1 MQDGDVRDEGV
12 LRTTV
17 RVQSEASSRID
28 RIVYFSIV
36 GDAVVARMT
45 HEQIRPAVISWVKS
59 PEATPTDAP
68 DWEVDVDDGEL
79 DRFTK
84 LGWRF
89 VSIVNARKA
98 VVRWEW
104 KSDSVNLLTPDSILD
119 EDAKLGLSE
128 RQVCGLKLFRAG
140 YANSFFRSSGFEPV
154 MMISGFISSAK
165 PGRG

>member
-1 MQDGDVRDEGV
+1 VQDGDVRDEGV

-59 PEATPTDAP
+59 PEATPIDAP
-68 DWEVDVDDGEL
+68 DWVVDVDDGEL

-98 VVRWEW
+98 VVRWER
-104 KSDSVNLLTPDSILD
+104 KSDPVNPITPDSILD

-128 RQVCGLKLFRAG
+128 RQVCGLRLFRAG
-140 YANSFFRSSGFEPV
+140 YANYFFRSSGFEPV
-154 MMISGFISSAK
+154 IMLSGLISSAR